1 MLLQLQSVFYAG
13 STRTGL
19 AIPRVGCDQVWW
31 AALGPRVP
39 RRALSQ
45 ARWGQGIN
53 MLGENAKS
61 GALEDAKRS
70 FVTSVSAL
78 QSWAESAGIA
88 GELKGL

>member
-1 MLLQLQSVFYAG
+1 MRLLS
-13 STRTGL
+13 L
-19 AIPRVGCDQVWW
+19 AR
-31 AALGPRVP
+31 L
-39 RRALSQ
+39 
-45 ARWGQGIN
+45 GQGIN

>member
-1 MLLQLQSVFYAG
+1 MHPMASAEPG
-13 STRTGL
+13 APG
-19 AIPRVGCDQVWW
+19 A
-31 AALGPRVP
+31 
-39 RRALSQ
+39 
-45 ARWGQGIN
+45 QGIN